1 MEEIKKW
8 KEEVMELIK
17 QKESIEKENC
27 RLKEEASR
35 QEEHATNLG
44 KRLVEEEMNGRRLG
58 IEVQSLKGQL
68 KFAAERQLRQN
79 EATELTQ
86 MAIDACE
93 GYTEEGMWCNDNN
106 GFTITR
112 MGRCGTGSL

>member
-58 IEVQSLKGQL
+58 IEVQSLEGKL
-68 KFAAERQLRQN
+68 KFAKK
-79 EATELTQ
+79 
-86 MAIDACE
+86 
-93 GYTEEGMWCNDNN
+93 EGMWCNDNN
-106 GFTITR
+106 GFTMTR
-112 MGRCGTGSL
+112 MRRCGTGFSLK